1 MNNLIKF
8 LAVTVPVAFSLNA
21 GSVYAANFTVNADA
35 DDNDL
40 PIGPGTYSNIFDTL
54 SPNSLKESGKTV
66 YVDSLFF
73 NLDSTY
79 NVTVFATNAPDN
91 DWPTGFSFRRV
102 DLIAD
107 KVAGLHDFTWINGVD
122 YATDGGGVNG
132 SLKSFSFTNWTNG
145 NPLAAGHYQ
154 VNFKYTGKPQTGSY
168 LGGITV
174 AAVPEPETYAL
185 MLAGL
190 GLIGF
195 SARRRKSQA

>member
-35 DDNDL
+35 YDNDL
-40 PIGPGTYSNIFDTL
+40 PIGPGTYSNIFNTL
-54 SPNSLKESGKTV
+54 SPNSLIESGKTV

-79 NVTVFATNAPDN
+79 NVTVFATSTLTD
-91 DWPTGFSFRRV
+91 FSFRRV

-107 KVAGLHDFTWINGVD
+107 KVAGLDDFTWINGVD
-122 YATDGGGVNG
+122 DATDGGGVNG

-195 SARRRKSQA
+195 SARRRKTQA